1 MGKLSTLNTETLT
14 IFQEF
19 SRDRLNIRITHFFWM
34 MKAHYRL
41 IKGNHCS
48 FLQVSADERFI
59 KCSEKLERK
68 KRNWQ
73 LYTLSSHDG
82 FILFQQLPGFN
93 IQSYSA
99 LIGIAFYSQG
109 ECSDP
114 TTITQAGK
122 KEFYTLDNA
131 EWGEE
136 GEMQETKR
144 TGMP

>member
-1 MGKLSTLNTETLT
+1 
-14 IFQEF
+14 
-19 SRDRLNIRITHFFWM
+19 

-59 KCSEKLERK
+59 RCSEKLERK

-73 LYTLSSHDG
+73 LYTPSSHDG

-114 TTITQAGK
+114 TTITQEKKRNSVHWIMQNGGRKGK
-122 KEFYTLDNA
+122 CKKHNA
-131 EWGEE
+131 
-136 GEMQETKR
+136 QECHKTD
-144 TGMP
+144 TVSVII